1 MDRQK
6 KIEEAYSSSARRYYR
21 NGKSFTQS
29 FIRKMFFKF
38 AWKIK
43 GNNLDIS
50 HKDEI
55 LSWIDD
61 DFDGKMLEVPCAN
74 GMNTLAYYKKWTK
87 GTFIALDYT
96 KAMLDLARKNAED
109 MNVNNVSYVQGDVGN
124 LQFKDEEF
132 DKVFSWMGFHVFPN
146 KEAAYKETYRVLKKG
161 GEFIGCFYIKG
172 EVKRTD
178 FVVEHVFVKEGSYTG
193 PFETKESLIKRLES
207 MYSKVEVKNYNSVA
221 LFRCVK

>member
-6 KIEEAYSSSARRYYR
+6 KIEKAYSSSARKYYQK
-21 NGKSFTQS
+21 GKSFQTS
-29 FIRKMFFKF
+29 FLRRMLFKF

-55 LSWIDD
+55 LSWVED
-61 DFDGKMLEVPCAN
+61 DFEGKMLEVPCAN
-74 GMNTLAYYKKWTK
+74 GMNTLPYYKKWTK
-87 GTFIALDYT
+87 GSFVALDYT
-96 KAMLDLARKNAED
+96 EAMLKLARDNAREMKVD
-109 MNVNNVSYVQGDVGN
+109 NVTYVQGDVGN

-132 DKVFSWMGFHVFPN
+132 DKVFSWMGFHAFPD
-146 KEAAYKETYRVLKKG
+146 KEKAYKETYRVLKKG
-161 GEFIGCFYIKG
+161 GEFIGCFYVKG
-172 EVKRTD
+172 VVKRTD

-193 PFETKESLIKRLES
+193 PFETLESLRKRLES
-207 MYSKVEVKNYNSVA
+207 MYSRVEIKNYNSVA